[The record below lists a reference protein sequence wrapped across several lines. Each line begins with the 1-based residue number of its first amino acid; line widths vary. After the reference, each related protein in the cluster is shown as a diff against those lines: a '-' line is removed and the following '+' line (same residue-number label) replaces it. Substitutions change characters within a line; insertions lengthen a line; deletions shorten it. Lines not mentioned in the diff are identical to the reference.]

1 MNEQRRKALAARTLA
16 EKARLASGLTA
27 DEVAK
32 PPQSNLIFSKHF
44 MIETQYDDEGVPEYA
59 VYRVTDMLSTL
70 TAEGATVE
78 PVHVFEMA
86 FDAATWVVA
95 ADVIMEKEDPDSTPV
110 PERLRAMGVLQDGVE
125 LPVGEGAGVV
135 TQ

>member
-1 MNEQRRKALAARTLA
+1 MNEQRRKALAARTAA
-16 EKARLASGLTA
+16 ERARLAAGMTT

-44 MIETQYDDEGVPEYA
+44 MIESQYDDEGVAEFA

-70 TAEGATVE
+70 TAEGVTVE

-86 FDAATWVVA
+86 LDAANWAVA
-95 ADVIMEKEDPDSTPV
+95 ADVMMEKEDPDSTPV
-110 PERLRAMGVLQDGVE
+110 PERLRGMGVLQDGVE
-125 LPVGEGAGVV
+125 PPAGEGVGVV